1 MTEQKGPGRRQKR
14 PAFAFCLPLHVDTS
28 FFLFINGAHS
38 PIADDVMLLASA
50 IGRAGFVWWVTGLIA
65 LVFPARRMGAFR
77 LILAV
82 VMAYALVDGLIKP
95 VIGRDRPF
103 NVVAEAR
110 LIDQRPVTSAFP
122 SGHAAAAFAGALA
135 AGRLFPRA
143 RLAWWL
149 LAAGIA
155 VSRIYLGAHW
165 PTDVLAGAALGLAVG
180 WWVLGGRAVRSPRQ
194 GAAARAPATA

>member
-1 MTEQKGPGRRQKR
+1 MPSPQ
-14 PAFAFCLPLHVDTS
+14 VDTS
-28 FFLFINGAHS
+28 LFLLINGAHS

-65 LVFPARRMGAFR
+65 MVFPTRRMAAWR
-77 LILAV
+77 LLLAV
-82 VMAYALVDGLIKP
+82 VMAYLLVDGVIKP

-103 NVVAEAR
+103 DVVAEAR
-110 LIDQRPVTSAFP
+110 LIDQRPVTSSFP
-122 SGHAAAAFAGALA
+122 SGHAAAAFAGALTA
-135 AGRLFPRA
+135 SRLFPRA

-155 VSRIYLGAHW
+155 LSRVYLGAHW

-180 WWVLGGRAVRSPRQ
+180 WWVLGGRAVRSPRHD
-194 GAAARAPATA
+194 AAAPAPATP